1 MAVAFKPETMPVNQ
15 TSIPPSDIIVPE
27 ELARRLQV
35 TVSWVYEKCR
45 KGGKHGKPLPVLRCG
60 RYLRF
65 SWVEVCE
72 WLRSNQT
79 P

>member
-1 MAVAFKPETMPVNQ
+1 MAITSKLESTPV
-15 TSIPPSDIIVPE
+15 SRAIPPTDILTPAQLSE
-27 ELARRLQV
+27 RLQV
-35 TVSWVYEKCR
+35 GVNWIYEKSR
-45 KGGKHGKPLPVLRCG
+45 KGGKHGGKPLPVLRCG